1 MPCKAFHSNFYKKN
15 ITTPRTISALQ
26 GVINFSNECYF
37 TVFMKLILDLVE
49 QLFRKSY
56 WRQMSEGGGTK
67 RFQGG
72 GGLVYQGWC
81 HVVKKD
87 SSTLPLF
94 RKVLLRMHRET
105 NWMGRALF
113 NRSFMSINEFG
124 HPKKNVQPKFVFLH
138 LCCDSFTLLIGL
150 LHITYCN
157 FYRLLGTKK
166 FYLFK
171 YVFFSWQ
178 FFIKLL
184 ITTLT
189 ETAFENASWFIL
201 WKYRIRLKASTN
213 TSPF

>member
-1 MPCKAFHSNFYKKN
+1 
-15 ITTPRTISALQ
+15 
-26 GVINFSNECYF
+26 
-37 TVFMKLILDLVE
+37 
-49 QLFRKSY
+49 
-56 WRQMSEGGGTK
+56 MSEGGGTK